1 MFSLRP
7 RDGGELGNMEIIS
20 ISTAEVGE
28 NRSKGKVEGEIFCE
42 FWVVSKVCL
51 CTIGELKIG
60 RMRGRKLIFS
70 SATSKQVGKKF
81 D

>member
-1 MFSLRP
+1 
-7 RDGGELGNMEIIS
+7 LGRQQG
-20 ISTAEVGE
+20 V
-28 NRSKGKVEGEIFCE
+28 
-42 FWVVSKVCL
+42 L

-60 RMRGRKLIFS
+60 TGIDDGGKLIFS

>member
-28 NRSKGKVEGEIFCE
+28 NRSKGKVEGEIFSE
-42 FWVVSKVCL
+42 FRQQGVL

-60 RMRGRKLIFS
+60 TGIDDGGKLIFS